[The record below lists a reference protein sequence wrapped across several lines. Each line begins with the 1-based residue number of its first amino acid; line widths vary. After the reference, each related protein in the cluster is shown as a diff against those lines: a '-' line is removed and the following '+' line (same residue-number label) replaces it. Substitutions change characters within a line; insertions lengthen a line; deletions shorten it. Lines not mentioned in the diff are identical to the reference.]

1 MKIIIKIKDAIDLSI
16 AMKRVEYVIKEG
28 RISNNDTSFTY
39 LTVWEDN
46 VSIYA
51 KRNLKSDT
59 FVVYNTRKNGIK

>member
-1 MKIIIKIKDAIDLSI
+1 MKIIIKIKDAIDLST
-16 AMKRVEYVIKEG
+16 AMKRVEHVIKEG
-28 RISNNDTSFTY
+28 RVSNNDISFTY

-59 FVVYNTRKNGIK
+59 FVVYNTRKNGIE

>member
-1 MKIIIKIKDAIDLSI
+1 MKIIIKIKDAIDLST
-16 AMKRVEYVIKEG
+16 AMKRVEHVIKEG
-28 RISNNDTSFTY
+28 RVSNNDISFTY

>member
-16 AMKRVEYVIKEG
+16 AMKRVEHVIKES
-28 RISNNDTSFTY
+28 RVSNNDTSFTY

>member
-16 AMKRVEYVIKEG
+16 AMKRVEHVIKEG
-28 RISNNDTSFTY
+28 RVSNNDTSFTY

>member
-1 MKIIIKIKDAIDLSI
+1 MKIIIKIKDAIDLST
-16 AMKRVEYVIKEG
+16 AMKRVEHVIKEG
-28 RISNNDTSFTY
+28 RVSNNDISFTY

-59 FVVYNTRKNGIK
+59 FVVYNTRKDGIK